1 MPSFSGREKE
11 SEGGW
16 RKRRKGKGTEDIV
29 HMFILGDQIILL
41 LHLTGGKYEAQDVQM
56 GYQISNIKVT
66 QIQKEQ
72 YPKEIFRNLSYC
84 KLRCSYCDLLFLLSV
99 LWISGAFVPF

>member
-11 SEGGW
+11 SEGGG
-16 RKRRKGKGTEDIV
+16 RRKGKGTEDKV

-84 KLRCSYCDLLFLLSV
+84 ELRCSYCDLLFLLSV

>member
-11 SEGGW
+11 SKRGGG
-16 RKRRKGKGTEDIV
+16 RRKGKGTEDKV

-56 GYQISNIKVT
+56 GYQMSNIKYQSHT
-66 QIQKEQ
+66 D
-72 YPKEIFRNLSYC
+72 PKRTVPKRNLQ
-84 KLRCSYCDLLFLLSV
+84 KSV
-99 LWISGAFVPF
+99 LL